1 MATQPSLRT
10 GETPRKDSGN
20 GPGRGRP
27 GGNGGRVFPTSPT
40 GSAQDIHRAPPHS
53 VEAEQGV
60 LGSMLISPREAIAEV
75 VEKINEEYF
84 YVPAHQ
90 TIYQALVD
98 LWNAGQAID
107 LITFTQVLRD
117 RNLLETVG
125 GAALVTSL
133 FTFVPTAANLGY
145 YLEIVRDKYILRS
158 IITASTESV
167 RRAYEEQDEVGNL
180 LDEVEQ
186 RIFAVGE
193 DRFKGQMLSMKDQV
207 MGAIESIEKLY
218 ENHGGITGISTGF
231 TELDRMTDGM
241 HPAEMIVIAARPSM
255 GKTALAMNIAEH
267 VAINERLPVG
277 VFSLE
282 MSSQQLVQRML
293 CSRARVNLQKVRG
306 GFLAERDFPSLTTA
320 ASKLAEAKIFIDDS
334 AGLSILEMR
343 AKARRLKAQQDVQL
357 IVIDYL
363 QLLRST
369 SRRAQENRQL
379 EISEISAGLKA
390 LAKELKIPLI
400 VVAQL
405 NRQPEARSR
414 GEPRLSDL
422 RESGSIEQDAD
433 LVGLLLRPDLYK
445 DDEKSDDD
453 KDDQGEEKLHNEKG
467 EEAELIIAKQRNG
480 PIGKIDLTFLK
491 HFTRFENRARNVTE
505 PEEAF

>member
-1 MATQPSLRT
+1 MATQPSSRT
-10 GETPRKDSGN
+10 AEKPRGESGN
-20 GPGRGRP
+20 GPGRGWP
-27 GGNGGRVFPTSPT
+27 EKNGGLRGRQSLTS
-40 GSAQDIHRAPPHS
+40 SSQDIHRTPPHS

-60 LGSMLISPREAIAEV
+60 LGSMIISPRDTIAEC

-90 TIYQALVD
+90 TIYTVLVE

-117 RNLLETVG
+117 RNLLESVG
-125 GAALVTSL
+125 GAAFVTSL
-133 FTFVPTAANLGY
+133 FTFVPTAANVQY
-145 YLEIVRDKYILRS
+145 YIDIVRDKYILRS
-158 IITASTESV
+158 IIAAATESV

-186 RIFAVGE
+186 KIFAVGE

-207 MGAIESIEKLY
+207 MEAIESIEKLY
-218 ENHGGITGISTGF
+218 ERKGGITGISTGF
-231 TELDRMTDGM
+231 VEFDRMTSGM
-241 HPAEMIVIAARPSM
+241 HPSEMIVIAARPSM

-267 VAINERLPVG
+267 VAVTEKLSVG

-282 MSSQQLVQRML
+282 MSSQQLVQRLL
-293 CSRARVNLQKVRG
+293 CSRARVNLQKVRD
-306 GFLAERDFPSLTTA
+306 GFLGERDFPSLTAA

-334 AGLSILEMR
+334 ASLTILELR

-357 IVIDYL
+357 IIVDYL

-369 SRRAQENRQL
+369 SRRAQDNRQL
-379 EISEISAGLKA
+379 EISEISAGLKG

-405 NRQPEARSR
+405 NRQPEARS
-414 GEPRLSDL
+414 GGKPRLSDL

-433 LVGLLLRPDLYK
+433 LVGLLVRPEIY
-445 DDEKSDDD
+445 
-453 KDDQGEEKLHNEKG
+453 EED
-467 EEAELIIAKQRNG
+467 EEARAEKAGEAEFIIAKQRNG
-480 PIGKIDLTFLK
+480 PVGEIPLTFLK
-491 HFTRFENRARNVTE
+491 EFTRFEDRARNVSE
-505 PEEAF
+505 PDEAF